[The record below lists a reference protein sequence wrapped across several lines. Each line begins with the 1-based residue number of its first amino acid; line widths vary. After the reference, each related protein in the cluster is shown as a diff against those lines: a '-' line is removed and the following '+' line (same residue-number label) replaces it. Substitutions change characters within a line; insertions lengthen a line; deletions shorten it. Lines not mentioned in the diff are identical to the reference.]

1 MARLLFPHQLFSKD
15 YDEEIILIEHSRY
28 FTDYNF
34 HKQKL
39 VLHRASM
46 KNFQEQNSQI
56 TRYIEYDE
64 DFDIIFRENE
74 EITIYRPEDHKLRN
88 WVQRKAQEH
97 EVKLKIEESPMFLT
111 SMEKNRDYFQDNSY
125 YQLSYYK
132 MQRERLN
139 LLINDE
145 GKPVGGKWS
154 YDPEN
159 REKMPQEHE
168 PPEIPTYNSKHTK
181 QAKKY
186 VEKNFS
192 ENPGNLEN
200 FNYPI
205 SRKQAL
211 ENLEDFLE
219 NRLEKFGKYQD
230 AIDKDLNYGYHSLLS
245 PALNIGLITPEE
257 VIEKTLEEHESKDYP
272 LNSLEGF
279 LRQIIG
285 WREFIRAI
293 YHLEPE
299 MKENNHWDAQNSVPE
314 EFYTAQTELPP
325 VDYAIQRT
333 LNNAYT
339 HHIERLMVLGN
350 IMLLL
355 EIDPDEVHTWFMEM
369 YIDSYDWVMT
379 PNVYG
384 MSQYS
389 YTEMMTKPYISSSNY
404 IQKMS
409 NTYEGGKWESYWDGL
424 YWNFIQKHEDKVSDI
439 NRMSFMTSTLS
450 RMNQETVD
458 EHIENAEEYKKKL
471 EQE

>member
-1 MARLLFPHQLFSKD
+1 MTRLIFPHQLFREN
-15 YDEEIILIEHSRY
+15 YDEELVVVEHPRF

-46 KNFQEQNSQI
+46 KNFQEEESKV
-56 TRYIEYDE
+56 TEYIEYDE
-64 DFDIIFRENE
+64 DFDRVFRENE
-74 EITIYRPEDHKLRN
+74 KITIYRPEDQKLRE

-111 SMEKNRDYFQDNSY
+111 SMEKNREYFEDKSY

-132 MQRERLN
+132 MQRERLDI
-139 LLINDE
+139 LINDE

-159 REKMPQEHE
+159 REKMPEDHE
-168 PPEIPTYNSKHTK
+168 PPRIPEFNSTEVKE
-181 QAKKY
+181 AKNY
-186 VEKNFS
+186 VRENFPD
-192 ENPGNLEN
+192 NPGNLKN
-200 FNYPI
+200 FKYPI

-219 NRLEKFGKYQD
+219 NRLKNFGKYQD
-230 AIDKDLNYGYHSLLS
+230 AIDKDLDYGYHSLLS
-245 PALNIGLITPEE
+245 PTLNTGLIMPKE
-257 VIEKTLEEHESKDYP
+257 VIQKTLEKHEEHEYP

-285 WREFIRAI
+285 WREFIRAL

-299 MKENNHWDAQNSVPE
+299 MKQNNHWNAENSISRK
-314 EFYTAQTELPP
+314 FYTAQTELPP
-325 VDYAIQRT
+325 VDQAIQRT
-333 LNNAYT
+333 LDNAYT

-350 IMLLL
+350 MMLLL
-355 EIDPDEVHTWFMEM
+355 EINPDEVHTWFMEM
-369 YIDSYDWVMT
+369 FIDSYDWVMT

-409 NTYEGGKWESYWDGL
+409 NYKDGEWKKYWDGL
-424 YWNFIQKHEDKVSDI
+424 YWNFISKHEEKISDI
-439 NRMSFMTSTLS
+439 NRMSFMTSTLE
-450 RMNQETVD
+450 RMNDETVE
-458 EHIENAEEYKKKL
+458 EHLENAKEFRRKL
-471 EQE
+471 ED